1 MMALDD
7 NASDIAGAGKHE
19 VDEFVKAQTA
29 ASERFQAAHRRW
41 FDLWQAEAIL
51 LVDFGDKL
59 AHARSIPEVRKI
71 YRDTTVQLK
80 IATKDA
86 KRVIDDNEAAARD
99 IVQLFTNGWTTQQA
113 AREQLLPNASAED
126 RV

>member
-1 MMALDD
+1 MILDD
-7 NASDIAGAGKHE
+7 NTSDIAGAGKHE

-51 LVDFGDKL
+51 LIDFGDKL
-59 AHARSIPEVRKI
+59 ARARSIPEVRRI
-71 YRDTTVQLK
+71 YQDTTDQLES
-80 IATKDA
+80 ASKDA

-113 AREQLLPNASAED
+113 AREQLLPDASSED